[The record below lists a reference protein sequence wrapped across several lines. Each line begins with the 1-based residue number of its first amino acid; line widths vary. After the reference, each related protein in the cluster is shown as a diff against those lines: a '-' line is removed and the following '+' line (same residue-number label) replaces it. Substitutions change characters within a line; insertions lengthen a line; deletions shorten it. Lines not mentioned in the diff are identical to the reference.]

1 LAVRY
6 LLPLFALTLSAQTPT
21 FEVASIRPVAGR
33 GPGVAICGLSPS
45 PQAVVSGP
53 EGKLV
58 SGTRELF
65 ALIWD
70 AHKDLADTED
80 LPQWVYDAG
89 TFAISVKIPP
99 NTDARTCR
107 AMLRNLLAERF
118 HLVVA
123 LEPRD
128 VGRYHLKVDKSGFK
142 MKSADGPPPD
152 PNTDFSSQLQGLT
165 YRETF
170 RGASIASV
178 IYILEN
184 PAMSDARARGYTTS
198 SSFSFAAGLVDD
210 TGLTGYYDG
219 SIQLQMKPPA
229 PDELTESL
237 DDALRNYLGLTLE
250 LRKTPGKVLVIRSG
264 DRVPTEN

>member
-1 LAVRY
+1 MRY
-6 LLPLFALTLSAQTPT
+6 SLVPLLALTLSAQTPA

-45 PQAVVSGP
+45 PQAAVSGP
-53 EGKLV
+53 EGKLI

-65 ALIWD
+65 ALVRNAYED
-70 AHKDLADTED
+70 MVDTID
-80 LPQWVYDAG
+80 FPQWVFDAG

-107 AMLRNLLAERF
+107 AMLRNLLTERF

-128 VGRYHLKVDKSGFK
+128 VGRYHLKVAKSGLK
-142 MKSADGPPPD
+142 MKAVSGPPSD
-152 PNTDFSSQLQGLT
+152 PGSDYGTRLEGSNV
-165 YRETF
+165 RETF
-170 RGASIASV
+170 HGATIARI

-184 PAMSDARARGYTTS
+184 PAVMDARTRGYTTN
-198 SSFSFAAGLVDD
+198 SSFSFAAGIVDE
-210 TGLTGYYDG
+210 TGLTGYYDA
-219 SIQLQMKPPA
+219 SIVLPIRPPA

-250 LRKTPGKVLVIRSG
+250 LRRSPGKVLVIRSG